1 MALCL
6 HGCSTLSYYA
16 QSVGGQ
22 MEVLNKRRAVA
33 GMLEDP
39 DTSPRLRQRLTRA
52 LEIRAFAAE
61 ALALPDNP
69 SYRSYADLERPFVIW
84 NVFAAPPYSL
94 EPLRWCF
101 PLVGCVAY
109 RGYFARADA
118 QAFAA
123 EMRALGYDVFVGPV
137 PAYST
142 LGWFEDPLL
151 NTMIHWPEPELA
163 GLLFHE
169 LAHQVLYV
177 ADDTTFNES
186 FATAVEREGVRR
198 WMEATAQNDAYGD
211 YLRRLQFE
219 SQFINLVLT
228 TRTRL
233 QALYA
238 TGTDPEVVRARK
250 RQAFARMRARYLALR
265 ASWQGYARYDAW
277 MEQDLNNAQLASVA
291 AYHRYV
297 PAFQKLLA
305 RHDGDLPAFYA
316 AAARLGAMPKARRH
330 AALQAL
336 LPETADPP
344 RAVEARR

>member
-1 MALCL
+1 
-6 HGCSTLSYYA
+6 
-16 QSVGGQ
+16 
-22 MEVLNKRRAVA
+22 MEVLNKRRAVE
-33 GMLEDP
+33 GMLDDP
-39 DTSPRLRQRLTRA
+39 GTSPQLRQRLARA

-61 ALALPDNP
+61 ALALPDNL
-69 SYRSYADLERPFVIW
+69 SYRSYADLERPFVVW

-101 PLVGCVAY
+101 PFVGCVAY
-109 RGYFARADA
+109 RGYFAHTDA

-123 EMRALGYDVFVGPV
+123 KLRDLGYDVFVGPV

-177 ADDTTFNES
+177 AGDTAFNES

-198 WMEATAQNDAYGD
+198 WMKATAQEHAYD
-211 YLRRLQFE
+211 EYLRRRQFE

-238 TGTDPEVVRARK
+238 TGSDPEVVRARK
-250 RQAFARMRARYLALR
+250 QQTFAHMRARYLTLR
-265 ASWQGYARYDAW
+265 ASWQGYGRYDAW

-305 RHDGDLPAFYA
+305 RYDDDLPAFYT
-316 AAARLGAMPKARRH
+316 AAARLGAMPMARRH

-336 LPETADPP
+336 LPEMADPS
-344 RAVEARR
+344 RAVDAQR